1 MNRPTRIGMTTFLP
15 QLRSKYER
23 DQVLPANRPSPHLL
37 RNCSRNLAL
46 PFALTLMAFGWAAS
60 AQLSPEESLAQLR
73 TAPGLDVSLFA
84 AEPDLVN
91 PTMIDVDAQGRV
103 WVCEAANYRLFNQKE
118 TRAEGDR
125 IRVLEDTDGDGT
137 CDKATTFYQDP
148 SLQSPMGIAV
158 LGDRVYV
165 CQAPDLFYLRDTDG
179 DGVAD
184 EKTVI
189 LTGFGGVDHD
199 HAIHGISF
207 GPDGKLYMSNGDRG
221 LDVTDKSGNRIHAG
235 KDAPIMAATI
245 LRTDL
250 GGEHLELLAQG
261 MRNPYEPAVDAFGNV
276 FTSDNDDDGNQQCRI
291 NYVMEGGHY
300 GYWPRRRGDRRLDAV
315 HWNEDRP
322 GVVPKMVR
330 TGFGSP
336 CGLLFYDGTL
346 ISGVRG
352 TLIHADA
359 GPGVV
364 RSYPYQTDAAGF
376 KSEIVK
382 LLSAEADSW
391 FRPVDVCAA
400 PDGSLFVADWYD
412 PGVGGHR
419 MADVERGR
427 IYRLAPSTDSY
438 ENSAL
443 DLDTNLGLST
453 ALTSPNQARRFL
465 AFQTLQERVKGGD
478 LSSIQSI
485 LYGDDPYARA
495 RATWLLPQA
504 GDQGRLLLTKLLR
517 DERATVRVQAV
528 RALASIGIDSLVDE
542 NQLKRDSSTQVRRQV
557 LIELARAT
565 PEPWMDQW
573 IVALAKQHD
582 GDDRFYREAIGIA
595 CEDREEWAYDRLA
608 KARKHV
614 WDDVLADL
622 AIQLHPDSALDA
634 ARTAL
639 NDSELEM
646 ELRVKALWALDAIGS
661 DDAGDSIAA
670 QLNTDAPV
678 ELQQTAL
685 HLLSR
690 DGGQPWRNALKN
702 ADIDV
707 YLSEFLQ
714 DSELR
719 SAAFAFVADT
729 ERSEFIPQLVRV
741 LQQDARNTETFASAL
756 QALEALA
763 PRTRRADRGSV
774 LETTMNLSNHADA
787 NVARQALQAAA
798 AVPGAP
804 TVKALGALAKDM
816 DRPLDIR
823 REAAVLMA
831 RSKDGSHLLLDFAE
845 RGELPNDL
853 QLTVA
858 DKLHQSREENIR
870 LMAASVLPRPES
882 REGEALPPLATLIAM
897 RGDAA
902 NGKATFFSAEA
913 ADCAR
918 CHVINGEGK
927 PIGPELSVIGE
938 KLGRDA
944 LLESILNP
952 SAAISHE
959 YTVWLIDTDTE
970 GMLSGF
976 VRTESDDALEL
987 VDSAGTVTSI
997 KKSDILERRET
1008 GTSLMPDGL
1017 SATLTAQEL
1026 VDIVAFLES
1035 LK

>member
-1 MNRPTRIGMTTFLP
+1 MR
-15 QLRSKYER
+15 LRYAFPALLGVS
-23 DQVLPANRPSPHLL
+23 VL
-37 RNCSRNLAL
+37 
-46 PFALTLMAFGWAAS
+46 FAWCAH

-73 TAPGLDVSLFA
+73 TASGLRVSLFA

-103 WVCEAANYRLFNQKE
+103 WVTEAVNYRLFNQEE
-118 TRAEGDR
+118 TRPEGDR
-125 IRVLEDTDGDGT
+125 IRVLEDTDGDGV

-221 LDVTDKSGNRIHAG
+221 LDVTDKEGHRIHAG
-235 KDAPIMAATI
+235 KDAPVMAATV

-250 GGEHLELLAQG
+250 DGNRLELLAQG

-276 FTSDNDDDGNQQCRI
+276 FISDNDDDGNQQCRI

-300 GYWPRRRGDRRLDAV
+300 GYWPRRRGDRKLDAV

-336 CGLLFYDGTL
+336 CGLLFYDGALLDTL
-346 ISGVRG
+346 RG
-352 TLIHADA
+352 TLVHADA

-364 RSYPYQTDAAGF
+364 RSYPCVPNAAGF
-376 KSEIVK
+376 KSEISI
-382 LLSAEADSW
+382 LLHAEADSW

-400 PDGSLFVADWYD
+400 PDGSIFVADWYD

-427 IYRLAPSTDSY
+427 IYRLTPEAGSY
-438 ENSAL
+438 DVPPL
-443 DLDTNLGLST
+443 DLESNAGLAN
-453 ALTSPNQARRFL
+453 ALTSCNQARRYL
-465 AFQTLQERVKGGD
+465 AYQALREKVRDGD
-478 LSSIQSI
+478 LGAIQPVLDSKN
-485 LYGDDPYARA
+485 AFVRA
-495 RATWLLPQA
+495 RATWLLPEA
-504 GDQGRLLLTKLLR
+504 GARGESLLLDLLR
-517 DERATVRVQAV
+517 DERAAVRTQAV
-528 RALASIGIDSLVDE
+528 RALASMDVEG
-542 NQLKRDSSTQVRRQV
+542 LKDAPALKTDSSPQVRRQV
-557 LIELARAT
+557 LLELARANH
-565 PEPWMDQW
+565 EPWMDDW
-573 IVALAKQHD
+573 IIALAGQHD
-582 GDDRFYREAIGIA
+582 GQDRFYREAIGIA
-595 CEDREEWAYDRLA
+595 CKGREDWGYAQLSEA
-608 KARKHV
+608 HGSG
-614 WDDVLADL
+614 WDDVLADF
-622 AIQLHPDSALDA
+622 AIQLHPDAALGAAQSAADDA
-634 ARTAL
+634 GL
-639 NDSELEM
+639 PM
-646 ELRVKALWALDAIGS
+646 ELREKALWALDAIGS
-661 DDAGDSIAA
+661 DEAGAAIAA
-670 QLNTDAPV
+670 HLNAKAPR
-678 ELQQTAL
+678 ELQRTAL

-690 DGGQPWRNALKN
+690 DAGQPWRKALRA
-702 ADIDV
+702 ADIDE
-707 YLSEFLQ
+707 YLSAALR

-719 SAAFAFVADT
+719 AAAFAFVADT
-729 ERSEFIPQLVRV
+729 ERSAFVPHLLKTLDQSNSEPAATVAV
-741 LQQDARNTETFASAL
+741 L
-756 QALEALA
+756 QALERLA
-763 PRTRRADRGSV
+763 PKVRRVDRDAL
-774 LETTMNLSNHADA
+774 LEAALKLSTHADA
-787 NVARQALQAAA
+787 NVARMALQTAA
-798 AVPGAP
+798 AVPG
-804 TVKALGALAKDM
+804 TRTLKTLGDLAADM
-816 DRPLDIR
+816 ERAVDIR
-823 REAAVLMA
+823 REAAVLLA
-831 RSKDGSHLLLDFAE
+831 RSEEGSLVLLDMAE
-845 RGELPNDL
+845 RGTLPKDLELV
-853 QLTVA
+853 VA
-858 DKLHQSREENIR
+858 DRLHRSRDENIR
-870 LMAASVLPRPES
+870 LMAANLLPRPES

-918 CHVINGEGK
+918 CHVVNGEGK
-927 PIGPELSVIGE
+927 SVGPELSVIGE

-952 SAAISHE
+952 SAAVSHE
-959 YTVWLIDTDTE
+959 YKVWIIDTDSE
-970 GMLSGF
+970 GLLSGF
-976 VRTESDDALEL
+976 IRTESAESLEL
-987 VDSAGTVTSI
+987 VDSGGNVTTI
-997 KKSDILERRET
+997 AIGDIVERRET

-1017 SATLTAQEL
+1017 STALTAQEL